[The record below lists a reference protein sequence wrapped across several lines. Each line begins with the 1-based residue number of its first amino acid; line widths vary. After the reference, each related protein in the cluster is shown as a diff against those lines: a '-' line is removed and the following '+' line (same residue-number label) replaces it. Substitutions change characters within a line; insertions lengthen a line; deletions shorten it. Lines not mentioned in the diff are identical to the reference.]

1 MPTRGVD
8 PRTVLAT
15 LLEAA
20 PGAMAVLVGSGMS
33 RSAGIPTGWEVV
45 QDLIRRVAQAEGHAS
60 AEIDDHPED
69 WWASTYGG
77 DPRYDTIVDALGLT
91 PSARQALLRRYF
103 DPTPEQGGPILP
115 TPGHNALA
123 SLVASGRIRVIVT
136 TNFDRLIER
145 SLDAAGVT
153 PQVISSAAGVKG
165 MTPLV
170 HARSTLVKVNGD
182 YASLNLR
189 NTASELATYP
199 APLRKL
205 LDQIFDEHGLVVV
218 GWSAD
223 YDVALADS
231 LRGASSRRY
240 PMFWTAMNGHLREP
254 AKRLVDQKSATV
266 VSIAS
271 ADEFF
276 IDIGDRVARLD
287 AVAARRGRP
296 VTLPMSRHRPDVR
309 SVDKGW
315 AHKPLLE
322 MRVAIE
328 LGPAP
333 TAALGKLRT
342 EQRKRLVQAL
352 ESAAVT
358 ARIRDLSDR
367 TPAADVGPSPGASPE
382 VVSWDWHRTPGAYQ
396 NSTYAFYRIGGDAR
410 VGISALCGVRPEGG
424 SILASIDVGLSLAD
438 KITPKD
444 VGLLLRDALSAL
456 ALKLPSA
463 LTDFLPPGAAATEI
477 ELHLLA
483 ATQRV
488 DGSNRPNDLGQQIDL
503 GPWGEPT
510 RDVETSMNYAVQIGD
525 LIGQG
530 GLAELVLNALDDMA
544 LDAGFL
550 DAGPAISGLRQ
561 LLNS

>member
-1 MPTRGVD
+1 
-8 PRTVLAT
+8 
-15 LLEAA
+15 
-20 PGAMAVLVGSGMS
+20 
-33 RSAGIPTGWEVV
+33 
-45 QDLIRRVAQAEGHAS
+45 
-60 AEIDDHPED
+60 
-69 WWASTYGG
+69 
-77 DPRYDTIVDALGLT
+77 
-91 PSARQALLRRYF
+91 
-103 DPTPEQGGPILP
+103 
-115 TPGHNALA
+115 
-123 SLVASGRIRVIVT
+123 
-136 TNFDRLIER
+136 
-145 SLDAAGVT
+145 
-153 PQVISSAAGVKG
+153 
-165 MTPLV
+165 
-170 HARSTLVKVNGD
+170 
-182 YASLNLR
+182 
-189 NTASELATYP
+189 
-199 APLRKL
+199 
-205 LDQIFDEHGLVVV
+205 
-218 GWSAD
+218 
-223 YDVALADS
+223 
-231 LRGASSRRY
+231 
-240 PMFWTAMNGHLREP
+240 MFWTAMNGHLREP

-266 VSIAS
+266 VSIAG

-276 IDIGDRVARLD
+276 IDIVDRVARLD

-322 MRVAIE
+322 MRVAVE

-333 TAALGKLRT
+333 AAALAKLRT

-367 TPAADVGPSPGASPE
+367 APAADVGPSPSPSPE
-382 VVSWDWHRTPGAYQ
+382 VGKWDWHRTPGAYQ

-438 KITPKD
+438 KITLED
-444 VGLLLRDALSAL
+444 VGLLLRDALFAL
-456 ALKLPSA
+456 ALKVPIA

-510 RDVETSMNYAVQIGD
+510 REVETSMNYAVQIGD

-550 DAGPAISGLRQ
+550 DAGPAIWACPGSTDRFAKPPRVV
-561 LLNS
+561 